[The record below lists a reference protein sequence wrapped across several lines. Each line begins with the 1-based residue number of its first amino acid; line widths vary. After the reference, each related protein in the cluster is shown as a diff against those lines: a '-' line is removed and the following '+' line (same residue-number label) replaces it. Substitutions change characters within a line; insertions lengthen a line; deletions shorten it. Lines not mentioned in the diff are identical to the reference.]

1 MANTVV
7 SLAFLLFAVIFG
19 ATIIWLIA
27 EHLYSIVKEIV
38 APDKSIRVPKA
49 TIAITIKDLVQVDK
63 GSRVYVVG
71 KDLNTFFDAAY
82 IPLFKLLILWVSR
95 CQAQVVYFLHRNPVD
110 DQASLAKLEQRLN
123 KPAFSNTTGGLQF
136 RLLVDNPSTKS
147 LLAETST
154 KHFMLV
160 APSVG
165 GSANILQKLGRGV
178 YRLWFEANHPEGEVY
193 ALDCEYVHNANK
205 DKRLARVKSSVD
217 LMLKNSKLIAESQAA
232 LPLKELA
239 LAKVGGQHGK

>member
-7 SLAFLLFAVIFG
+7 SLAFLLFAIIFG
-19 ATIIWLIA
+19 ATMIWLIA

-49 TIAITIKDLVQVDK
+49 TIAVTIKDLVQVDK

-82 IPLFKLLILWVSR
+82 MPLFKLLIFWVSR
-95 CQAQVVYFLHRNPVD
+95 RQAQVVYFLHKYPVD
-110 DQASLAKLEQRLN
+110 NNANLIKLRQRLN
-123 KPAFSNTTGGLQF
+123 KPAFSKTEGGLQF
-136 RLLVDNPSTKS
+136 RLLVDNPSTEK
-147 LLAETST
+147 LLSETNT
-154 KHFMLV
+154 KHFILV
-160 APSVG
+160 APTTSCSV
-165 GSANILQKLGRGV
+165 SIFSKLFRSI
-178 YRLWFEANHPEGEVY
+178 YRLWFEGNHPEGAIY

-205 DKRLARVKSSVD
+205 DKRLARVKKSVD

-232 LPLKELA
+232 LPLKELTF
-239 LAKVGGQHGK
+239 AKVRAEHGE

>member
-7 SLAFLLFAVIFG
+7 SLAFLLFAIIFG
-19 ATIIWLIA
+19 ATILWLIA

-82 IPLFKLLILWVSR
+82 MPLFKLLILWVSR
-95 CQAQVVYFLHRNPVD
+95 RQAQVVYFLHRNPAD
-110 DQASLAKLEQRLN
+110 DQSRLAKLEQRLT
-123 KPAFSNTTGGLQF
+123 KPAFSNTVGGLQF
-136 RLLVDNPSTKS
+136 RLLVDNPSTKK
-147 LLAETST
+147 LLSETNT
-154 KHFMLV
+154 KHFILV
-160 APSVG
+160 APPTSCSV
-165 GSANILQKLGRGV
+165 SILSKLFRST
-178 YRLWFEANHPEGEVY
+178 YRLWLEGNHPEGATY
-193 ALDCEYVHNANK
+193 ALDCEYVHNASK
-205 DKRLARVKSSVD
+205 DKRLARVKELVD

-239 LAKVGGQHGK
+239 LAKVGGQYGK